1 MFRFARV
8 IRPDA
13 ALRRLLRVS
22 RGELPAAEGETPPPY
37 VLAWRL
43 NGRRVVVVGAGQI
56 GTAKIETLLESGARI
71 VAIDPTPTQRAE
83 ELAQQG
89 AVRLKRRRFRPSDLA
104 ATALVV
110 AATGSPRTNRFIR
123 RSARIFGAVVNA
135 VDDPPNCD
143 VTVPAVIRRGPATIA
158 ITSGGATPA
167 GARYLRESLTETID
181 AALPAGFAGLLREA
195 DEARRELRSRGGYRY
210 DYHAWKHHLFEPGH
224 EALARGTYRFGELRD
239 GFLTSFR
246 NHEPSPEGRVTLV
259 GAGPGGADLI
269 TIRGAQALAAADVV
283 VYDRLADPDL
293 LALAP
298 VAAERIPM
306 GKAKGTGARQSE
318 INASLIARARA
329 GDHVVRLKGGDPF
342 VFGRGSEEVA
352 ALVDAGIRVE
362 VVPGVSSAL
371 AAPALAGIPVTDRNC
386 ASSFTVVSGHRVD
399 DADLRVP
406 AAASPATTL
415 VVLMAASTAD
425 AMARLL
431 LELGWPRET
440 AVAFVHAAGTPG
452 QQSATRRLDEVAE
465 DGCPFGSPSVM
476 VVGPTVQ
483 HANVDAAGLEAT
495 NLPALVD
502 S

>member
-1 MFRFARV
+1 MNLRGHFAKPS
-8 IRPDA
+8 PDA
-13 ALRRLLRVS
+13 AVRTV
-22 RGELPAAEGETPPPY
+22 RGSAASGPHHRPY
-37 VLAWRL
+37 VLAWKL
-43 NGRRVVVVGAGQI
+43 ADRRVVVVGAGMI

-71 VAIDPTPTQRAE
+71 VAIDPTPTQRVEDLAE
-83 ELAQQG
+83 RG
-89 AVRLKRRRFRPSDLA
+89 MVRLKRRSFRPSDLA
-104 ATALVV
+104 ATALVI
-110 AATGSPRTNRFIR
+110 AATGSPKTNRFIR
-123 RSARIFGAVVNA
+123 RSARVFGAVVNA

-181 AALPAGFAGLLREA
+181 AALPEGFGGLLREA

-210 DYHAWKHHLFEPGH
+210 DYYAWKHHLFEPGH
-224 EALARGTYRFGELRD
+224 DALARGTYRFGELRD
-239 GFLTSFR
+239 RFLTSFR
-246 NHEPSPEGRVTLV
+246 AHEPSPMGRVTLV

-269 TIRGAQALAAADVV
+269 TVRGARALAAADVV
-283 VYDRLADPDL
+283 VYDRLADPEL

-306 GKAKGTGARQSE
+306 GKAKGTGARQSA
-318 INASLIARARA
+318 INAALIERART

-352 ALVDAGIRVE
+352 ALVDAGIHVE

-371 AAPALAGIPVTDRNC
+371 AAPALAGIPLTDRSC
-386 ASSFTVVSGHRVD
+386 ASSFTVVSGHRAD
-399 DADLRVP
+399 GTDLRVP

-431 LELGWPRET
+431 LDLGWEP
-440 AVAFVHAAGTPG
+440 AAMAAFVHAAGTTR
-452 QQSATRRLDEVAE
+452 QASAVRRLDEVAE
-465 DGCPFGSPSVM
+465 HGCPFGSPAVM
-476 VVGPTVQ
+476 VVGPTVE
-483 HANVDAAGLEAT
+483 HAHLASVAT
-495 NLPALVD
+495 HATVTPVLVD
-502 S
+502 